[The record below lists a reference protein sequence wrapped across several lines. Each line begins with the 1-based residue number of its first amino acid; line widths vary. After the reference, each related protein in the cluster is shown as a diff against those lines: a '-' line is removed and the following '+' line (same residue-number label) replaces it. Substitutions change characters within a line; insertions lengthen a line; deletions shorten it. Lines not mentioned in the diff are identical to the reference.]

1 MLKTTSRDGNFI
13 ISAPENA
20 KTGCPVLSNG
30 ENEEQMFDKIQD
42 VYLEVV
48 KGRKV
53 NLVDLAEAISSYCFP
68 SIFGGNS
75 CLNLLAK
82 ELRCHVKSG
91 EKEYEFTVPWLH
103 NDDAYIHALAVQIE
117 L

>member
-20 KTGCPVLSNG
+20 KTGCRLLTNG
-30 ENEEQMFDKIQD
+30 ESEDEKFDKIQD

-53 NLVDLAEAISSYCFP
+53 NLVDLAYAIALDCFDRD
-68 SIFGGNS
+68 GLG
-75 CLNLLAK
+75 LHLLAK

-91 EKEYEFTVPWLH
+91 DTEYEFTVLQL
-103 NDDAYIHALAVQIE
+103 NSDDAYIPALAGQIE